1 MDKVDMLSTYCRKA
15 ALPVVLR
22 EEPTAALKPEVN
34 QLISAIRGGTY
45 AHSLILMSGLKRGKT
60 TNAGALLKEWL
71 VSRSDVVD
79 SRCPGY
85 FCSVHQLCYQNRTVD
100 RYNRDD
106 ALIQTIQTMLTTDF
120 LVLDGLFSYITQ
132 NDDLLL
138 QSIYDG
144 RQHSSKTTIVTTD
157 IVDPTACAGSV
168 LFRIARDAQIKVV
181 F

>member
-1 MDKVDMLSTYCRKA
+1 M
-15 ALPVVLR
+15 
-22 EEPTAALKPEVN
+22 
-34 QLISAIRGGTY
+34 
-45 AHSLILMSGLKRGKT
+45 
-60 TNAGALLKEWL
+60 
-71 VSRSDVVD
+71 SRSDVVD

-106 ALIQTIQTMLTTDF
+106 AFIQTIQTMLTTDF